1 MHLPLHDPTARPP
14 PGSLA
19 LGAVTT
25 NHESG
30 DSMTTTTTPVEQ
42 LHAALDEL
50 TTDQRRDAVHVLLGY
65 LWASVDP
72 ETRTQALDSALRIVR

>member
-1 MHLPLHDPTARPP
+1 
-14 PGSLA
+14 
-19 LGAVTT
+19 
-25 NHESG
+25 
-30 DSMTTTTTPVEQ
+30 MTTTTTPVEQ

-72 ETRTQALDSALRIVR
+72 ETQAQALAAMRRSVR